1 MNERENVHIEDFG
14 GRGGFG
20 QHPALILMDMPLGF
34 TEPEPPLGSDPNGR
48 VKGIQKLLGAARRR
62 TRVRSLFWLI

>member
-1 MNERENVHIEDFG
+1 MHIEGSG

-34 TEPEPPLGSDPNGR
+34 TDPEPPLGSDPDGPM
-48 VKGIQKLLGAARRR
+48 KDIQKLLGAGLDGERE
-62 TRVRSLFWLI
+62 

>member
-1 MNERENVHIEDFG
+1 VHIEGFG

-34 TEPEPPLGSDPNGR
+34 TDPEPLLGSDPDGP
-48 VKGIQKLLGAARRR
+48 VKGMQKLLEAARRR
-62 TRVRSLFWLI
+62 PE

>member
-1 MNERENVHIEDFG
+1 VHIEGFG

-34 TEPEPPLGSDPNGR
+34 ADPEPPLGSGPDGPM
-48 VKGIQKLLGAARRR
+48 KGIQKLLGAGLDGERE
-62 TRVRSLFWLI
+62 